1 MKPKLKLDGA
11 NGVGADRVKSLMSH
25 IGDIVDIQVY
35 NDGTTGKLNY
45 MVCVLSLTHSY
56 IQYNMYTG
64 LLLRVTYIKH
74 IVLFITITK
83 RMDVSKAVTV
93 LYFHIVHVY
102 YISIILSLN
111 DPHIGLII

>member
-45 MVCVLSLTHSY
+45 MVSTIIDAFMKICTCVY
-56 IQYNMYTG
+56 IQAC
-64 LLLRVTYIKH
+64 
-74 IVLFITITK
+74 
-83 RMDVSKAVTV
+83 S
-93 LYFHIVHVY
+93 
-102 YISIILSLN
+102 
-111 DPHIGLII
+111 